1 MRLERPSCA
10 PLCGQPAALK
20 PLARDERCCP
30 SLKSFKRAILASNPP
45 GIWPM
50 LVKSIHAG
58 DFLRAHVWSRAS
70 AANRANRQS

>member
-1 MRLERPSCA
+1 MQLERPGSA
-10 PLCGQPAALK
+10 LQHGLPAALK

-45 GIWPM
+45 GIWRM

-70 AANRANRQS
+70 AANRANCRS